1 MRAAVQTEYGPPAVV
16 TVVDD
21 LPRPAPG
28 DGELLVEVHATTVNR
43 TDCGFRA
50 ASPPIV
56 RLFSGLRRPK
66 RPTLGNEF
74 AGVVVET
81 GPGVTRFVVGDR
93 VFGYIEGP
101 FGGHAEYLVANED
114 ASIATIG
121 PNVSDELAAAGT
133 EGSHYALA
141 YTTAGRF
148 GPGTDVMIFGATG
161 AIGSAAVQIA
171 KHLGATVTAVC
182 ATDHLDLVKGLGADR
197 VVDYTAGDFTQD
209 EQRYDVVLDAV
220 GKSSWAACKKLLK
233 PRGLYMSSELGRF
246 GQNPLL
252 AIVTPFGRG
261 RRVKFPVPK
270 HDREMIEYLRDL
282 MASGVFVPVIDRTYP
297 LERIVEAYEYVEAGQ
312 KIGNVVID
320 VAGADGGSPPS
331 DG

>member
-1 MRAAVQTEYGPPAVV
+1 MRAAVQTTYGPPSVV
-16 TVVDD
+16 SVVDD
-21 LPRPAPG
+21 APRPTAG
-28 DGELLVEVHATTVNR
+28 DGDLLVEVHATTVNR

-56 RLFSGLRRPK
+56 RLFSGLRSPK
-66 RPTLGNEF
+66 HPTLGNEF

-81 GPGVTRFVVGDR
+81 GPGVTRFAVGDR

-101 FGGHAEYLVANED
+101 FGGHAEYLVVSQD
-114 ASIATIG
+114 ASIATI
-121 PNVSDELAAAGT
+121 PPDVTDELAAAGT

-141 YTTAGRF
+141 YTSAGGI
-148 GPGTDVMIFGATG
+148 GPGTDVMVYGATG

-220 GKSSWAACKKLLK
+220 GKSSWGACKQLLK

-282 MASGVFVPVIDRTYP
+282 MASGAFVPVIDRTYP
-297 LERIVEAYEYVEAGQ
+297 LEQIVEAYEYVETGR
-312 KIGNVVID
+312 KIGNVVIE
-320 VAGADGGSPPS
+320 V
-331 DG
+331 

>member
-1 MRAAVQTEYGPPAVV
+1 MRAAIQTAYGPPSVV

-21 LPRPAPG
+21 APRPTPG
-28 DGELLVEVHATTVNR
+28 SGDLLVEVHASTVNR

-56 RLFSGLRRPK
+56 RLFSGLRSPK
-66 RPTLGNEF
+66 HPTLGNEF

-81 GPGVTRFVVGDR
+81 GPGVTRFAVGDR

-101 FGGHAEYLVANED
+101 FGGHAEYLVVNQD
-114 ASIATIG
+114 ASIATI
-121 PNVSDELAAAGT
+121 PPDVSDELAAAGT
-133 EGSHYALA
+133 EGSHYALTF
-141 YTTAGRF
+141 TTAGEF
-148 GPGTDVMIFGATG
+148 GPGMDVMVYGATG

-252 AIVTPFGRG
+252 AIVTPLGRG

-282 MASGVFVPVIDRTYP
+282 MASGAFVPVIDRTYP
-297 LERIVEAYEYVEAGQ
+297 LEQIVEAYEYVEAGQ
-312 KIGNVVID
+312 KIGNVV
-320 VAGADGGSPPS
+320 VEV
-331 DG
+331 

>member
-1 MRAAVQTEYGPPAVV
+1 MRAAVQREYGPPSVV
-16 TVVDD
+16 SMAEV
-21 LPRPAPG
+21 PKPEPG

-81 GPGVTRFVVGDR
+81 SPSVTRFAVGDR
-93 VFGYIEGP
+93 IFGYIEGP
-101 FGGHAEYLVANED
+101 FGGHAEYLTVHQD
-114 ASIATIG
+114 ASIAAV
-121 PNVSDELAAAGT
+121 PSHVSDELAAAGT

-148 GPGTDVMIFGATG
+148 GPGMDVMVYGATG
-161 AIGSAAVQIA
+161 AIGSAAVQLA
-171 KHLGATVTAVC
+171 KHLGCTVTAVC
-182 ATDHLDLVKGLGADR
+182 ATEHVDLVAGLGADR

-209 EQRYDVVLDAV
+209 SQRYDVVLDAV
-220 GKSSWAACKKLLK
+220 GKSSWGACKKLLK

-246 GQNPLL
+246 AQNPLL
-252 AIVTPFGRG
+252 AIATRFSQG
-261 RRVKFPVPK
+261 RRVKFPVPT

-282 MASGVFVPVIDRTYP
+282 MASGAFVPVIDRTYP
-297 LERIVEAYEYVEAGQ
+297 LEQIVEAYEYVESGQ
-312 KIGNVVID
+312 KTGNVIITVTQP
-320 VAGADGGSPPS
+320 A
-331 DG
+331 

>member
-1 MRAAVQTEYGPPAVV
+1 MRAAIQTEYGPPSVV

-21 LPRPAPG
+21 APRPTPG
-28 DGELLVEVHATTVNR
+28 DGDLLVEVHATTVNR

-56 RLFSGLRRPK
+56 RLFSGLRSPK
-66 RPTLGNEF
+66 HPTLGNEF

-81 GPGVTRFVVGDR
+81 GPGVTRFAVGDR

-101 FGGHAEYLVANED
+101 FGGHAEYLVVNQD
-114 ASIATIG
+114 ASIATI
-121 PNVSDELAAAGT
+121 PPDVSDELAAAGT
-133 EGSHYALA
+133 EGSHYALTF
-141 YTTAGRF
+141 TTAGEF
-148 GPGTDVMIFGATG
+148 GPGMDVMVYGATG

-182 ATDHLDLVKGLGADR
+182 ATDHLDLVKVLGADR

-282 MASGVFVPVIDRTYP
+282 MASGAFVPVIDRTYP
-297 LERIVEAYEYVEAGQ
+297 LEQIVEAYEYVEAGQ
-312 KIGNVVID
+312 KIGNVV
-320 VAGADGGSPPS
+320 VEV
-331 DG
+331 